1 MGKTVEQ
8 AEREEMPSGVVGLRN
23 LGKCTAEAMS
33 AVCLCLPSSLAE
45 LLLLP
50 PLLLLPL
57 LPPPLPP
64 PLLLLLL
71 LSP

>member
-23 LGKCTAEAMS
+23 LGKRTAEAMS
-33 AVCLCLPSSLAE
+33 AMCLCLPSSLAE

-50 PLLLLPL
+50 LLLLLP
-57 LPPPLPP
+57 PPP

-71 LSP
+71 SP